1 MTLLKRLFKMTLLFV
16 VGSMAAGVVSKLK
29 KSQNAAPISVEE
41 WPSVPPNPE
50 A

>member
-1 MTLLKRLFKMTLLFV
+1 MNLLKKLFKMTLLFV
-16 VGSMAAGVVSKLK
+16 VGSMVAGVVAKVK
-29 KSQNAAPISVEE
+29 KSKNAAPISVEE

>member
-1 MTLLKRLFKMTLLFV
+1 MTLLKKLFKMTLLFV
-16 VGSMAAGVVSKLK
+16 VGSMVAGVVSKVKNSK
-29 KSQNAAPISVEE
+29 KAAPISVEE

>member
-1 MTLLKRLFKMTLLFV
+1 VTLLKKLFKMTLLFV
-16 VGSMAAGVVSKLK
+16 VGSMVAGVVSKAK
-29 KSQNAAPISVEE
+29 KSKNAAPVSFDE